1 MISLSSRTSVGR
13 KISDGSDRE
22 TPDYRREWQE
32 WQESIRQKGID
43 ISRLWNVFGPMITI
57 GS

>member
-1 MISLSSRTSVGR
+1 M
-13 KISDGSDRE
+13 KISDGGDRE
-22 TPDYRREWQE
+22 TPDYRRE

-43 ISRLWNVFGPMITI
+43 ISWLWKVFGPMITI